1 MSVRAPH
8 ITCSPVRR
16 PVMMSGRDR
25 DAGASVRV
33 DFIDQLLRGASICES
48 SASGGRAADLRAA
61 TTFAG
66 SLSTTADSCI
76 ALIILVVKEWRQLG
90 TRRRRGWDGMCRF
103 CITLN
108 TRVLHASKRSKT
120 TLLPTYKCTVRTS
133 GLRTLATIVSTMHHA
148 PEAQEGHTPRPRC
161 QHNRA

>member
-33 DFIDQLLRGASICES
+33 DSIDQLLRGASICES

-90 TRRRRGWDGMCRF
+90 PAAEQAALAGAIRAPKVRLRHLGQDLFHTVG
-103 CITLN
+103 
-108 TRVLHASKRSKT
+108 T
-120 TLLPTYKCTVRTS
+120 TLRHRDSWISDFRSAKYPPSFFFRPPA
-133 GLRTLATIVSTMHHA
+133 R
-148 PEAQEGHTPRPRC
+148 PRPPR
-161 QHNRA
+161 NF